1 MKWCTLSFDKKGIF
15 VYWSW
20 CSSYWSGDFDDGESY
35 DLDIPFDWWAKSW
48 EDAKKDFDNTSP
60 SFIIPFFFAYLFLGV
75 QTIIAIIKRKRSGK
89 KIWQQEQDFFASH
102 YWDDELNDWVEKK
115 EIEK

>member
-20 CSSYWSGDFDDGESY
+20 CTSYWSEDFDCGESY

-48 EDAKKDFDNTSP
+48 EDAKEDFDNTSP
-60 SFIIPFFFAYLFLGV
+60 SFIMPFFFAYLFLGV
-75 QTIIAIIKRKRSGK
+75 QTIISIIKRKRTGK
-89 KIWQQEQDFFASH
+89 EILQDV
-102 YWDDELNDWVEKK
+102 LNDWVEKK
-115 EIEK
+115 EIEKWKTKNLQKNT

>member
-20 CSSYWSGDFDDGESY
+20 CTSYWSEDFDDGESY

-48 EDAKKDFDNTSP
+48 KDARDDFDATSP
-60 SFIIPFFFAYLFLGV
+60 SFIMPFFFAYLFLGI
-75 QTIIAIIKRKRSGK
+75 QTIIAVIKRKKRQVRNFGNKNKSFLQVIIGMT
-89 KIWQQEQDFFASH
+89 
-102 YWDDELNDWVEKK
+102 N
-115 EIEK
+115 